1 MGCISVAPP
10 TIAQPFRDLRLGAG
24 RCHRSRL
31 FSGHG
36 ILRAKIKA
44 GSTKTEY
51 SNDSL
56 RGSSKDSWRQNTS
69 QSSWNAEQEGGERGE
84 DYLYELGRQS
94 ANMNTDMGAK
104 NSTGMVDILF
114 TGGYLGRDADIT
126 SGELRKYEFR
136 TLKHLEGDYYVPAAF
151 VDKFAVHLVK
161 NFLIDQNQ
169 LTGEVPLIL
178 GIWGGKGCGKTFM
191 LELCCRE
198 MGITPIIMSAGE
210 LEDEWAGEPGT
221 LIRNRYRRAAE
232 VIKHGKMSCLIIN
245 DIDAGVGRFSDT
257 QVTVNNQMV
266 MGTLMNL
273 CDDPNRVSVGQDWR
287 EDDLVRRVPIIV
299 TGNDLSTLYAPI
311 LRDGRMEKFY
321 WQPTKIDLLNM
332 VETIFK
338 DDGYTTE
345 QVAMLMDTFPGQPL
359 DFFGALRARMYDSS
373 ILQWTARIGDD
384 VLPKVLSDLARVR
397 WQKKAALVT
406 NVEGFS
412 TAGID
417 LSYERL
423 IQQAND
429 LVQEQQNINDHQ
441 LAHEYMR
448 WQDSWVPP
456 EKKKLAVTDEML
468 IEWTAARE
476 ALDVESKRRLEEA
489 RVKGEEL
496 RRQNEAKEK
505 EYLDWLA
512 AQPAPEP
519 EPEPEPKAWEEV
531 LPDFAVEVLM
541 HEKDLL
547 YQLIDIRG
555 ARDYNT
561 EHAKGAVSAPSVEV
575 TGRPLH
581 WKRQPIEDDFVNN
594 IQSQF
599 PDVKSKIMILGYG
612 DNEERDS
619 GYINALMQRLASLGY
634 SELVEVRGGYEMW
647 LRFYS
652 PGGKRRPREGKF
664 MNDLSSGGTICVGSD
679 FDPI

>member
-1 MGCISVAPP
+1 VSCPACVNR
-10 TIAQPFRDLRLGAG
+10 T
-24 RCHRSRL
+24 
-31 FSGHG
+31 
-36 ILRAKIKA
+36 AKKEVFEL
-44 GSTKTEY
+44 SKRKQ
-51 SNDSL
+51 
-56 RGSSKDSWRQNTS
+56 RGWYFLQHP
-69 QSSWNAEQEGGERGE
+69 
-84 DYLYELGRQS
+84 
-94 ANMNTDMGAK
+94 
-104 NSTGMVDILF
+104 
-114 TGGYLGRDADIT
+114 
-126 SGELRKYEFR
+126 R
-136 TLKHLEGDYYVPAAF
+136 THCCTTV
-151 VDKFAVHLVK
+151 
-161 NFLIDQNQ
+161 
-169 LTGEVPLIL
+169 T
-178 GIWGGKGCGKTFM
+178 
-191 LELCCRE
+191 CCR
-198 MGITPIIMSAGE
+198 
-210 LEDEWAGEPGT
+210 
-221 LIRNRYRRAAE
+221 
-232 VIKHGKMSCLIIN
+232 
-245 DIDAGVGRFSDT
+245 
-257 QVTVNNQMV
+257 
-266 MGTLMNL
+266 
-273 CDDPNRVSVGQDWR
+273 
-287 EDDLVRRVPIIV
+287 
-299 TGNDLSTLYAPI
+299 
-311 LRDGRMEKFY
+311 
-321 WQPTKIDLLNM
+321 
-332 VETIFK
+332 IFK